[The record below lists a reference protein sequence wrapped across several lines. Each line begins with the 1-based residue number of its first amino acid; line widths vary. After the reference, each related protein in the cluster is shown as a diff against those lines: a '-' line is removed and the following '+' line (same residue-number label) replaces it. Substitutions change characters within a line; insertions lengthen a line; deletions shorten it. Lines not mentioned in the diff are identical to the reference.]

1 MDEKK
6 WLNCGKP
13 TVDKKPVYEA
23 KRGNEKEVADE
34 GEELR
39 KQKLEDLNLYM
50 LDGVFK
56 AGEEKGLQQWN
67 KLRLEK

>member
-1 MDEKK
+1 MDEKE

-39 KQKLEDLNLYM
+39 K
-50 LDGVFK
+50 
-56 AGEEKGLQQWN
+56 
-67 KLRLEK
+67 